1 MPICLPSASVTF
13 PGGLECWVTGWGTI
27 NSGVDLQYPKTLQ
40 KVMTP
45 IINRATCDDY
55 YHVDSTTSSGT
66 TIILDGMICS
76 GYKDGGKD
84 SCQGD
89 GGGPL
94 VCKVQGA
101 WYQAGIV
108 SWGAGCA
115 LPFRPEVFILV
126 TAYTSW
132 IQSYVPDVTFTD
144 LVNIPPPSLV
154 CGTGVENSTS
164 PATPSPPVCGSPL
177 LNNRIVGGTDAA
189 DGEWPWQIS
198 LRYQGSHIC
207 GGSLIS
213 SQWVLTAAQCFSYSV
228 YPPDYTVYLGTY
240 QLSVPDNHTVISS
253 VSRIIIHPSY
263 TFSRSK
269 GDIALVKLSSPVT
282 YTTYIMPICLPS
294 SSVTFPCGME
304 CWVTGWGTI
313 NSGVNLPY
321 PKTLQKVMTPIIDRT
336 TCDNYYHVYSTT
348 SSSTP
353 IILEDMICSGY
364 TDGNK
369 SPCLGDSGGPLV
381 CKVQGAWYQAG
392 IVSWGAGCA
401 LSYHPGVYTLVPVY
415 TSLIQML
422 VPDVTFTD
430 LVNIPPPSLVCG
442 SGVENS
448 TSPATPSPPVCGSP
462 LVNNRIVGGTD
473 AADGEWPWQVS
484 LQYQGSH
491 ICGGSLISSQWV
503 LTAAH
508 CFGNSDSPPD
518 YTVYLG
524 TYQLSVPD
532 NHTVIS
538 NVSDI
543 IIHPWY
549 TDIGFKGDI
558 ALVKLSS
565 PVTYTKYIMPICLPS
580 ASVTFPCGMEC
591 WVTGWGTINS
601 GVNLPYPK
609 TLQKVMTPIIDRTTC
624 DNYYHV
630 NHATSSI
637 ITIIL
642 EDMIC
647 AGYKDG
653 SKSPCKGDGGG
664 PLVCQVQGAW
674 YQAGIVSW
682 GAGCAL
688 SYRPVVYTLVTAYT
702 LWIQNYVP
710 DVIFTDLVN
719 IPPPSLVCGA
729 DVENSTSPAT
739 PSPPVCGSPL
749 VNNRI
754 VGGTDAAD
762 GEWPWQISLRFLGS
776 HICGGSLISSQ
787 WVLTAAHCFAYSVS
801 PPDYTVYLGTYQL
814 SVSDNH
820 TVISK
825 LSRIIVHPG
834 YIGTGSK
841 VNIALVK
848 LSSPVTYT
856 KYIMPI
862 CLPSASVTF
871 PCGMECWVTGWG
883 TIKSGVNLPY
893 PKTLQK
899 VMTPIIDRTTCD
911 NYYHVNSTTNS
922 SKPII
927 LDGMICS
934 GYTDGSKDSCQ
945 GDGGGPLVCKV
956 QGAWYQ
962 AGIVNWRYGCA
973 ASYRPGVY
981 TLLPVYTSWIQSYVP
996 DVTFTDLV
1004 NIPPPSLVCGTG
1016 VENSTSPVTPS
1027 PPVCGSP
1034 LVNTRIVGGTDAAD
1048 GEWPW
1053 QISLRYRG
1061 SHICGGSLISTQWV
1075 LTAAHCFVNSD
1086 SPPDYTVYLG
1096 TYQLSVPDNHT
1107 VISNVSDIIVHPL
1120 YTSIESKGDIA
1131 LVKLSSP
1138 VTYTKYIMPI
1148 CLPSASVTLPC
1159 GMKCWVTG
1167 WGTINSGVNLPYP
1180 KTLQKVMTPIID
1192 QTTCDNYYHVNSTTN
1207 SGTPIILED
1216 MICSGYIEG
1225 GKDSCQGDS
1234 GGPLVCKVQGA
1245 WYQAGV
1251 VSLRYGCAE
1260 SYRPGVYTLVPVYT
1274 SWIQSYVP
1282 NVTFTD
1288 LVNIP
1293 PPSLECGTGLNFTAT
1308 STTISIATSKSTATP
1323 SPPVC
1328 GSPLVNNRIVGG
1340 TDAADGEWPWQ
1351 ISLRFQGSHICGG
1364 SLISSQWVLTAAHCF
1379 AYSVSP
1385 PDYTVYLGTYQLSV
1399 PDNHTVIS
1407 NVIHIIK
1414 HLWYTGTGS
1423 KGDIALV
1430 KLSSPVTYTK
1440 YIMPI
1445 CLPSAS
1451 VTFPCGMEC
1460 WVTGWGSITPGVD
1473 LPLPK
1478 TLQKVMTPIIDR
1490 TTCDNYYHV
1499 DSNTDSSTTII
1510 PDGMICSGYK
1520 DGGKD
1525 SCREKSKILEWGR
1538 FTNPV

>member
-653 SKSPCKGDGGG
+653 SKSPCKSSVSATIPTSATQKKGGSG
-664 PLVCQVQGAW
+664 LSKMIRPQSTPASERLRGIQELERTATLWTQRTDDLENRLCRNNLQILDLRERAEGADPCSFIEKW
-674 YQAGIVSW
+674 LQDTLPEA
-682 GAGCAL
+682 AAL
-688 SYRPVVYTLVTAYT
+688 SINGSLSLYFSLGRGTQQGCPLKPLLFTLPVEPLAILLRIKFQIWAALPLIVAGRINLIKMIVLPKCLYVLSHSAVPMP
-702 LWIQNYVP
+702 LWFFQQM
-710 DVIFTDLVN
+710 D
-719 IPPPSLVCGA
+719 SL
-729 DVENSTSPAT
+729 TSSFVWAT
-739 PSPPVCGSPL
+739 PG
-749 VNNRI
+749 
-754 VGGTDAAD
+754 
-762 GEWPWQISLRFLGS
+762 
-776 HICGGSLISSQ
+776 
-787 WVLTAAHCFAYSVS
+787 LT
-801 PPDYTVYLGTYQL
+801 
-814 SVSDNH
+814 
-820 TVISK
+820 
-825 LSRIIVHPG
+825 
-834 YIGTGSK
+834 
-841 VNIALVK
+841 
-848 LSSPVTYT
+848 
-856 KYIMPI
+856 
-862 CLPSASVTF
+862 
-871 PCGMECWVTGWG
+871 
-883 TIKSGVNLPY
+883 
-893 PKTLQK
+893 
-899 VMTPIIDRTTCD
+899 
-911 NYYHVNSTTNS
+911 
-922 SKPII
+922 
-927 LDGMICS
+927 
-934 GYTDGSKDSCQ
+934 
-945 GDGGGPLVCKV
+945 
-956 QGAWYQ
+956 
-962 AGIVNWRYGCA
+962 
-973 ASYRPGVY
+973 
-981 TLLPVYTSWIQSYVP
+981 
-996 DVTFTDLV
+996 
-1004 NIPPPSLVCGTG
+1004 
-1016 VENSTSPVTPS
+1016 
-1027 PPVCGSP
+1027 
-1034 LVNTRIVGGTDAAD
+1034 
-1048 GEWPW
+1048 
-1053 QISLRYRG
+1053 
-1061 SHICGGSLISTQWV
+1061 
-1075 LTAAHCFVNSD
+1075 
-1086 SPPDYTVYLG
+1086 
-1096 TYQLSVPDNHT
+1096 
-1107 VISNVSDIIVHPL
+1107 
-1120 YTSIESKGDIA
+1120 
-1131 LVKLSSP
+1131 
-1138 VTYTKYIMPI
+1138 
-1148 CLPSASVTLPC
+1148 
-1159 GMKCWVTG
+1159 
-1167 WGTINSGVNLPYP
+1167 
-1180 KTLQKVMTPIID
+1180 
-1192 QTTCDNYYHVNSTTN
+1192 
-1207 SGTPIILED
+1207 
-1216 MICSGYIEG
+1216 
-1225 GKDSCQGDS
+1225 
-1234 GGPLVCKVQGA
+1234 
-1245 WYQAGV
+1245 
-1251 VSLRYGCAE
+1251 
-1260 SYRPGVYTLVPVYT
+1260 
-1274 SWIQSYVP
+1274 
-1282 NVTFTD
+1282 
-1288 LVNIP
+1288 
-1293 PPSLECGTGLNFTAT
+1293 
-1308 STTISIATSKSTATP
+1308 
-1323 SPPVC
+1323 
-1328 GSPLVNNRIVGG
+1328 
-1340 TDAADGEWPWQ
+1340 
-1351 ISLRFQGSHICGG
+1351 
-1364 SLISSQWVLTAAHCF
+1364 
-1379 AYSVSP
+1379 
-1385 PDYTVYLGTYQLSV
+1385 
-1399 PDNHTVIS
+1399 
-1407 NVIHIIK
+1407 
-1414 HLWYTGTGS
+1414 
-1423 KGDIALV
+1423 
-1430 KLSSPVTYTK
+1430 
-1440 YIMPI
+1440 
-1445 CLPSAS
+1445 
-1451 VTFPCGMEC
+1451 
-1460 WVTGWGSITPGVD
+1460 
-1473 LPLPK
+1473 
-1478 TLQKVMTPIIDR
+1478 
-1490 TTCDNYYHV
+1490 
-1499 DSNTDSSTTII
+1499 
-1510 PDGMICSGYK
+1510 
-1520 DGGKD
+1520 
-1525 SCREKSKILEWGR
+1525 
-1538 FTNPV
+1538 